1 VIIITK
7 LFGWLF
13 KDKTEQRERTP
24 EEKALIARMLEQANY
39 IASGKGLIDDK
50 LPPPVI
56 PERRKNPR

>member
-1 VIIITK
+1 MFRK
-7 LFGWLF
+7 LFTF
-13 KDKTEQRERTP
+13 FFYRPDPDNRERTA

-39 IASGKGLIDDK
+39 IASGKGVIDDK